1 MGKYLDKIRQHEHRE
16 PIPSID
22 MGKAAASSTI
32 QPGDRIEWRRAG
44 TVQHGLV
51 DFLHEDADGT
61 MWVFCAQGATWAAVN
76 MKFVTGSG
84 HE

>member
-1 MGKYLDKIRQHEHRE
+1 MNYLDKLKHLNQ
-16 PIPSID
+16 PTDTGP
-22 MGKAAASSTI
+22 TI
-32 QPGDRIEWRRAG
+32 QAGDRIEWQRAG

-51 DFLHEDADGT
+51 DFLHEDVDGT
-61 MWVFCAQGATWAAVN
+61 MWVFCVQGATWAAVN

>member
-1 MGKYLDKIRQHEHRE
+1 MNYLNKLKHLNQPTDT
-16 PIPSID
+16 
-22 MGKAAASSTI
+22 GSTI
-32 QPGDRIEWRRAG
+32 QAGDRIEWRRAG